1 MSLTWW
7 HLLCAPPI
15 SGVFSTRVPAGD
27 AKTLSFGLLRGAAPA
42 AWALSPSPGT
52 GSGPS
57 CPSQVALGLVGC
69 ALLGGGIGG
78 GFYPLCSWGAGG
90 VQPRPRAG
98 ETEAGGPVELLHP
111 LSIPSP
117 HPCGCG
123 WGFGA
128 PPAAFVIERVPLGS
142 LWFPFSFS
150 ASSSSRTLQ
159 QGQHR
164 TTLFLGGVEKG
175 WSPATL
181 FWGGR
186 KGIES
191 HTLRPT
197 RTNFGWL
204 RVLHTTT
211 TTLGDPMPPILP
223 PQVTACGRRRTGRR
237 AARWSGCSC

>member
-1 MSLTWW
+1 MLEFPARFCGSGMRGQLLSLTWW

-27 AKTLSFGLLRGAAPA
+27 AKTLSFGLLRGAAP
-42 AWALSPSPGT
+42 LPGLCPHPQ
-52 GSGPS
+52 GPARV
-57 CPSQVALGLVGC
+57 PVVPVRWRWGPVGC

-117 HPCGCG
+117 RPCGCG

-128 PPAAFVIERVPLGS
+128 PPAAFVTERVPLGS
-142 LWFPFSFS
+142 LWFPFSSFP

-164 TTLFLGGVEKG
+164 TTLFFGGVEKG

-181 FWGGR
+181 FWGFWVKRDGVP
-186 KGIES
+186 
-191 HTLRPT
+191 HP
-197 RTNFGWL
+197 
-204 RVLHTTT
+204 V
-211 TTLGDPMPPILP
+211 PY
-223 PQVTACGRRRTGRR
+223 
-237 AARWSGCSC
+237 

>member
-1 MSLTWW
+1 MLEFPARFCGSGMRGQLMSLTWW
-7 HLLCAPPI
+7 HLLCAPPHFWC
-15 SGVFSTRVPAGD
+15 VFHPCSSWRCQNPQFWAVAWGC
-27 AKTLSFGLLRGAAPA
+27 PA

-164 TTLFLGGVEKG
+164 TTLFLGGWKRDGV
-175 WSPATL
+175 PQP
-181 FWGGR
+181 FFGG
-186 KGIES
+186 
-191 HTLRPT
+191 
-197 RTNFGWL
+197 
-204 RVLHTTT
+204 
-211 TTLGDPMPPILP
+211 
-223 PQVTACGRRRTGRR
+223 
-237 AARWSGCSC
+237 